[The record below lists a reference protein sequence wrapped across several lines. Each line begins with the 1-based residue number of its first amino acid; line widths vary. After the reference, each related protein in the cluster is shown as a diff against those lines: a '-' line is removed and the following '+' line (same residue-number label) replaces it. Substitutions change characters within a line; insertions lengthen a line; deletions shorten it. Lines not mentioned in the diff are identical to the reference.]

1 MDSGK
6 EVLLLKF
13 VQHQQ
18 ARRWLSPF
26 IVTCSIYFLLWIP
39 ESQSTCVSAL
49 VKSLPV
55 LSLVVY
61 LWAVSSGGS
70 YTWLLQAALVCSAV
84 GDACLVW
91 PETYLHGMTA
101 FAAAHFLY
109 LCAFGLSPLQPAL
122 LTLAI
127 LASVVY
133 YSLLLLHLE
142 PDMFLPVAFY
152 MLVLTTMLWR
162 GLARGGSAGWGAL
175 LFAISDGILAWDI
188 FVQPLPC
195 ARLVT
200 MSTYY
205 LGQLLITLSVLK
217 SLGLKMD

>member
-1 MDSGK
+1 MG
-6 EVLLLKF
+6 VLSVNRASSLK
-13 VQHQQ
+13 HQQ

-91 PETYLHGMTA
+91 PETYLHGEWGA
-101 FAAAHFLY
+101 GDAV
-109 LCAFGLSPLQPAL
+109 PR
-122 LTLAI
+122 
-127 LASVVY
+127 
-133 YSLLLLHLE
+133 
-142 PDMFLPVAFY
+142 
-152 MLVLTTMLWR
+152 VLTGELSWYWGTILQYR
-162 GLARGGSAGWGAL
+162 GA
-175 LFAISDGILAWDI
+175 
-188 FVQPLPC
+188 P
-195 ARLVT
+195 
-200 MSTYY
+200 
-205 LGQLLITLSVLK
+205 
-217 SLGLKMD
+217 